1 MIPHA
6 PILPV
11 RVTPEASGRSTQSHG
26 WCSWCETV
34 HTHSAGAGHRVA
46 HCHRRE
52 SPFVA
57 FGYDLTPVGS
67 APNADAAVPAGL
79 LVGRRRLSDTLDAAT
94 SGLRAAFERHVV
106 GRKRI
111 GRARISV
118 FGRQWSIE
126 ADVTTAG
133 PASGWTTSVGL
144 LGLLSALY
152 GIGRGVAGVRL
163 LEAITG
169 EEFDALA
176 RLTIAEA
183 IDAAAARAAASPE
196 DRT

>member
-1 MIPHA
+1 MNPST
-6 PILPV
+6 PIL
-11 RVTPEASGRSTQSHG
+11 RAIRTPEGQGRSAQSHA
-26 WCSWCETV
+26 WCDWCETV

-46 HCHRRE
+46 HCHCKE
-52 SPFVA
+52 SPFNA
-57 FGYDLTPVGS
+57 FGYDLNPVGW

-79 LVGRRRLSDTLDAAT
+79 LVGRRRLSAVFAAAAP
-94 SGLRAAFERHVV
+94 GLRAAFVKRLV

-126 ADVTTAG
+126 TDVHAGG
-133 PASGWTTSVGL
+133 PASRWIAGVGL
-144 LGLLSALY
+144 LGLLSSLY
-152 GIGRGVAGVRL
+152 GVGRGVVGVRL

-169 EEFDALA
+169 EKFDALA

-183 IDAAAARAAASPE
+183 IDAAAVRAAGSPGASA
-196 DRT
+196 